1 MTRVEKMLWKDE
13 KAQVSTEYLL
23 LLGGTVL
30 VATAVGLYIKQIP
43 SSTTSAIE
51 KKSGDILNPN

>member
-1 MTRVEKMLWKDE
+1 MLWKDE